1 MSLELTRKRAK
12 EIKKLRK
19 QADKLWA
26 EQRVVSAHAAQIA
39 REARD
44 QARAYGAESLIPTAE
59 RYVHRGVDVGRDGLS
74 KAARGWNTPLP
85 P

>member
-26 EQRVVSAHAAQIA
+26 EQRAVSHHADRTPPLSVCRRGSPPSNAT
-39 REARD
+39 RFTD
-44 QARAYGAESLIPTAE
+44 TANT
-59 RYVHRGVDVGRDGLS
+59 GVT
-74 KAARGWNTPLP
+74 A
-85 P
+85 

>member
-26 EQRVVSAHAAQIA
+26 EQRVVS
-39 REARD
+39 
-44 QARAYGAESLIPTAE
+44 
-59 RYVHRGVDVGRDGLS
+59 
-74 KAARGWNTPLP
+74 
-85 P
+85 